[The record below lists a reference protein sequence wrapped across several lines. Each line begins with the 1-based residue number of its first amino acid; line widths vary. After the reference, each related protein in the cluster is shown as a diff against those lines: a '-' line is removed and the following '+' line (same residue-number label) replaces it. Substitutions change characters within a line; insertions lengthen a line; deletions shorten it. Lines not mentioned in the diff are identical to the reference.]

1 MFEHLT
7 KLNKIWLKELYLRI
21 FKVDD

>member
-7 KLNKIWLKELYLRI
+7 KLLYTI
-21 FKVDD
+21 